1 MQVNVPGIVRLHF
14 EWSKT
19 IRAVQRQVKLT
30 ILLSWIGS
38 LETIL
43 VEARPIIEAVIK
55 VLRAITEHTKTLN
68 VVYREL
74 WRVIAAQIAFIE

>member
-1 MQVNVPGIVRLHF
+1 MAMQVNVPGIVRLHF

-55 VLRAITEHTKTLN
+55 VLREITEHTEDLEC
-68 VVYREL
+68 RL
-74 WRVIAAQIAFIE
+74 IESCRAS